1 MTLFDH
7 VFTYIKSAGHAVE
20 SEEHKLLKEF
30 VTYLASNNVVA
41 GFFQNSGTEHEH
53 EIVANFASSLMPAE
67 QFVQPEIPAPVVEEP
82 APAPA
87 EETAPVEEADQ
98 TEETPVQE

>member
-1 MTLFDH
+1 
-7 VFTYIKSAGHAVE
+7 
-20 SEEHKLLKEF
+20 
-30 VTYLASNNVVA
+30 
-41 GFFQNSGTEHEH
+41 
-53 EIVANFASSLMPAE
+53 MPAE